1 MKWGKRGAKGGG
13 GGGGKGGGDPM
24 QMISMVLMIVS
35 LVIGLMGQCKEK
47 KEKPKDIYEGQKELP
62 GPSTPPAKK
71 CSELNG
77 FSCNSLT
84 EKCRGDPLP
93 AGDNTQESMCYSE
106 KPLSLEEQEGKEQ
119 KSKSCAAQ
127 KGFNCG
133 IERYCPN
140 NQWVGAKDT
149 QTCCQVGCV
158 TRIQTSATFPHLG
171 EVVVE
176 RFDGKSFGVWY
187 GEDPQTKAFD
197 ANIGFRTIGHPN
209 FAQARSI
216 GKNKYEFGVE
226 GKTYSFGVIKDEA
239 AEIAISIG

>member
-1 MKWGKRGAKGGG
+1 MRWGKRGARSGGSG
-13 GGGGKGGGDPM
+13 SGGGGDPM
-24 QMISMVLMIVS
+24 QMISMILMIVS
-35 LVIGLMGQCKEK
+35 LVIGMAGQCKDK

-62 GPSTPPAKK
+62 GPSSPPAKK
-71 CSELNG
+71 CSDLGG
-77 FSCNSLT
+77 FPCNPVT
-84 EKCRGDPLP
+84 EDCRGDQLP
-93 AGDNTQESMCYSE
+93 ARDNTLESICYSE
-106 KPLSLEEQEGKEQ
+106 KPRPLNEPEGDKIQ
-119 KSKSCAAQ
+119 KPKSCAAQ

-140 NQWVGAKDT
+140 NQWLPATDT

-171 EVVVE
+171 ETVVE
-176 RFDGKSFGVWY
+176 RFDGRNYGVWY
-187 GEDPQTKAFD
+187 GEDPQTRAFD

-226 GKTYSFGVIKDEA
+226 GKTYAFDVTKDESG
-239 AEIAISIG
+239 EIGVVVG

>member
-1 MKWGKRGAKGGG
+1 MRWGKRGAKGGG

-24 QMISMVLMIVS
+24 QMMSMILMIVS

-47 KEKPKDIYEGQKELP
+47 KEKKDIFEGQKELT

-84 EKCRGDPLP
+84 EKCRGNPLP
-93 AGDNTQESMCYSE
+93 AGDNTQESRCYSE
-106 KPLSLEEQEGKEQ
+106 KPTSLEEQGAENDK
-119 KSKSCAAQ
+119 KTSSCAAQ

-133 IERYCPN
+133 VERYCPN
-140 NQWVGAKDT
+140 NQWIGAKDT
-149 QTCCQVGCV
+149 QTCCQVACV
-158 TRIQTSATFPHLG
+158 ARIQTFATFPPLG

-187 GEDPQTKAFD
+187 GEDPQTRAFD

-209 FAQARSI
+209 FAQARTI

-239 AEIAISIG
+239 AEIAVSVG